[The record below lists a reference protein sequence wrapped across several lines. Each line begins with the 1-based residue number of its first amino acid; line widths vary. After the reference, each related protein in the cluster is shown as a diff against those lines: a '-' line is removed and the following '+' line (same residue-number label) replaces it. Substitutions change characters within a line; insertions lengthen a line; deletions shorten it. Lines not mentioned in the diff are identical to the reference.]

1 MMRSLLFT
9 ILISCFIL
17 PADALGSEA
26 LPEASLFFTSQE
38 MREAGMLTRKIPPVR
53 EGEIHL
59 GAVVYYDPDDWT
71 LWLQGTKWTPETEQ
85 SDLRVLE
92 VTANDVRLLWRGEN
106 GKEAQE
112 ILLKPNQ
119 SFEIA
124 TGKVISQ
131 P

>member
-59 GAVVYYDPDDWT
+59 GAVVYYGPDDWT